1 MSALKSILL
10 CRCPKCYQ
18 GKIFTDPNPYHL
30 SHLSEMEKRCPVC
43 DFDLE
48 NETGFHF
55 LSMYMSYIVSMGF
68 SFIFIIPLTFI
79 LGLDWIPKLLVINAV
94 ILLVLWPLI
103 FRWSRMIS
111 LWVTVKWKF
120 E

>member
-1 MSALKSILL
+1 MSAIKSILL
-10 CRCPKCYQ
+10 CRCPKCHK
-18 GKIFTDPNPYHL
+18 GKIFIDQNPYHL
-30 SHLSEMEKRCPVC
+30 SRLSEMEKRCPVC

-55 LSMYMSYIVSMGF
+55 LSMYMSYIVSMGLSF
-68 SFIFIIPLTFI
+68 SFLIPLTII
-79 LGLDWIPKLLVINAV
+79 LGLDWIPKLLIMNAI
-94 ILLVLWPLI
+94 ILLVLWPFI

-111 LWVTVKWKF
+111 LWATVKWKF

>member
-10 CRCPKCYQ
+10 CRCPKCHEGQ
-18 GKIFTDPNPYHL
+18 LFIDQNPYHL
-30 SHLSEMEKRCPVC
+30 SKLSEMVKICPVC
-43 DFDLE
+43 GFDVE

-68 SFIFIIPLTFI
+68 SFAFIIPLTFI
-79 LGLDWIPKLLVINAV
+79 LGLDWIPKLLIMNAV
-94 ILLVLWPLI
+94 ILIILWPFI

-111 LWVTVKWKF
+111 LWATVKWKF

>member
-68 SFIFIIPLTFI
+68 SFVFIIPLTFI
-79 LGLDWIPKLLVINAV
+79 LGLEWQMYNFYLSYTNCLRMQ
-94 ILLVLWPLI
+94 LI
-103 FRWSRMIS
+103 RMI
-111 LWVTVKWKF
+111 
-120 E
+120 

>member
-1 MSALKSILL
+1 MSALKAIIL
-10 CRCPKCYQ
+10 CRCPKCHE
-18 GKIFTDPNPYHL
+18 GKIFIDQNPYHFRNI
-30 SHLSEMEKRCPVC
+30 SKMEKRCPIC
-43 DFDLE
+43 NFDLE

-68 SFIFIIPLTFI
+68 SFVFLIPSAII
-79 LGLDWIPKLLVINAV
+79 LGLDWIPKLLVTNAI
-94 ILLVLWPLI
+94 ILIALWPWI

-111 LWVTVKWKF
+111 LWATVKWKF